1 VNIPD
6 KYTPPF
12 IVALIVLFWV
22 PVCFAQPIAVT
33 PYDLMPDQRVVV
45 EGENVPPWKIAWDE
59 ARGLAIAGNFTEALR
74 KYKALLVL
82 KNNLLEARWELA
94 RLHMYL
100 DQWDNASQQLELL
113 MESDPN
119 RSIYL
124 VAQGRVMWETG
135 QYERAVELFRTVYD
149 QNPADQVAL
158 AGLIEGLN
166 KLGKKDEALPLL
178 ERLSLQEPA
187 NLGVRRYLAVIFY
200 NSGNYEKARVH
211 LVVLSGQDNVETE
224 ILYKTALVHEKLG
237 LSHIAVNYWQRVLKR
252 EPGHMEAHSYLAG
265 YYDEVGQ
272 AATVLLHLQALRA
285 TTPEDTAVLARIGR
299 IYEKQGEYDKALTF
313 YEKYLEQYPE
323 DRQILKRVVR
333 IHAVRGRK
341 KQTLATLDQYFAQ
354 EKKRDA
360 KELKQKARRYD
371 AAGRYH
377 DAIVL
382 YRQLIE
388 LSPDDPE
395 ILAAL
400 ANDLLAIGA
409 NEGALSMWMHLS
421 ELAPD
426 DLSIYKSMAELLKRL
441 ERKEELLELLH
452 KLHSLDPADT
462 WATLQIAVL
471 YLEKGELAESEKYF
485 DILTAAACRD
495 PECLQNRAL
504 LYERLDLEEHA
515 LHDYEALLKQ
525 LPDQYRIRLKAM
537 GLAAGLGLLD
547 IVLTHKEFLETNGPV
562 SQKMEIVLLSAD
574 AYRQSGYLTTA
585 INQYRTVI
593 EQSLHVSDPVN
604 IYRRDRAWLGIAAA
618 YQAGGLYYE
627 AEQALRTALAG
638 SENAPVF
645 LEPLVEL
652 SIAAGNV
659 NNGEIW
665 YEALSEALQSDTEF
679 KEDQQF
685 NWRMQL
691 LKAKIFGAAGE
702 YDSAVNLCLRMKG
715 FFPLANIKAW
725 AEKNDFSESRPELQI
740 RIDLAGYLIAAGR
753 ITEAEKI
760 TRKLLDIVGDRF
772 EILLLLEQIHSL
784 SGETI
789 KAQEFG
795 AWAMSLAQEDLGS
808 LLTLTG
814 LYKSLENFSRQRE
827 AAGVAAHKEPDSLAA
842 RMDLV
847 QATIGSGLLSEA
859 LQLSELVLDRYPENS
874 WFRTR
879 QIELLARSGRFDDT
893 LKLANALLDSN
904 PERADILLL
913 KARILWQQRLWD
925 DSVALYQ
932 SYMSPAVEE
941 LLEQQFGHQ
950 GVSLDLTPQST
961 IWDKITFSEGEP
973 LSISEVVMSPHHAV
987 DSSANGR
994 QINKTAAPYYA
1005 LFRWQERFKRELAIR
1020 RLVQRRYY
1028 HFAAT
1033 QLESLIKDYGSNDF
1047 LLYDLAGLYSK
1058 LEMLQ
1063 EEVFLYGILARQNRD
1078 FPGLQEAVQ
1087 RNGLKRRPRVAL
1099 AYIMQEDDGWHGY
1112 KAIRK
1117 KAADVTGWYSDSS
1130 SNDWSLN
1137 LQRIKYDSTN
1147 NSLDVKSWRAMLSVE
1162 SKLNQAFHLSLGAG
1176 VENLEDDNNSTPLF
1190 YGAIIGKLR
1199 DEMRTTLSFRQD
1211 VTADTITSLTRDI
1224 TLREYKIDFMF
1235 DLMPRVLM
1243 GGDLQYTDYSDSN
1256 WTNKYTVWSSYLFFP
1271 EPTLLKV
1278 SYKFDYYDSD
1288 EGQLGPLPPAEF
1300 GFAPNDHPYWAP
1312 LDYWITRF
1320 SFYFKHQISNDALAR
1335 GVPSYYT
1342 LEYSLGYDSDDND
1355 LHEVKGSISV
1365 ELFKHLTLNASYG
1378 YFDLDVYNHEE
1389 ANLSAMYRW

>member
-1 VNIPD
+1 M
-6 KYTPPF
+6 
-12 IVALIVLFWV
+12 LISV
-22 PVCFAQPIAVT
+22 PVCSAQPIAVT
-33 PYDLMPDQRVVV
+33 PHDLLPEQRVVV
-45 EGENVPPWKIAWDE
+45 EGENVPLWKIAWDE

-74 KYKALLVL
+74 KYNALLVL
-82 KNNLLEARWELA
+82 KNNLVEARWELV

-100 DQWDNASQQLELL
+100 EQWNNASEQLELL
-113 MESDPN
+113 MESDPD

-124 VAQGRVMWETG
+124 VSQGRVMWETG
-135 QYERAVELFRTVYD
+135 QYERAVELFRTAYD

-178 ERLSLQEPA
+178 ERLSLQEPE
-187 NLGVRRYLAVIFY
+187 NLGVRRYLAFIFY

-224 ILYKTALVHEKLG
+224 ILYKTALVHEELG
-237 LSHIAVNYWQRVLKR
+237 LSHIAVNYWQRMLKR
-252 EPGHMEAHSYLAG
+252 EPGHMEAHSYLAS
-265 YYDEVGQ
+265 YYNEVGQ
-272 AATVLLHLQALRA
+272 QETALLHLQAIQE
-285 TTPEDTAVLARIGR
+285 TTPEDTAVLARIGTV
-299 IYEKQGEYDKALTF
+299 YEKQGEYDKALTF
-313 YEKYLEQYPE
+313 YERYLEQYPE
-323 DRQILKRVVR
+323 DRQVLRRVVR
-333 IHAVRGRK
+333 IHAIKGQK

-354 EKKRDA
+354 EKKKDA
-360 KELKQKARRYD
+360 RELKQKARRYD

-409 NEGALSMWMHLS
+409 NEGALSMWKHLS
-421 ELAPD
+421 GLAPD

-441 ERKEELLELLH
+441 ERKEELLDVLLE
-452 KLHSLDPADT
+452 LHSLDPADT
-462 WATLQIAVL
+462 WTTLQIAVL

-485 DILTAAACRD
+485 DILSAASCGD
-495 PECLQNRAL
+495 PECLRNRAL

-525 LPDQYRIRLKAM
+525 LPDRYQIRLKAM

-547 IVLTHKEFLETNGPV
+547 KVLTHKKFLETNVGV
-562 SQKMEIVLLSAD
+562 SQKMEIILLSAD
-574 AYRQSGYLTTA
+574 AYRQSGDFTAA
-585 INQYRTVI
+585 INQYRIVI
-593 EQSLHVSDPVN
+593 EQSLHVSDTVN
-604 IYRRDRAWLGIAAA
+604 KYSRERSWLGIAAA

-627 AEQALRTALAG
+627 AEQVLRTALAE
-638 SENAPVF
+638 SENAPVY
-645 LEPLVEL
+645 LEALVEL
-652 SIAAGNV
+652 SIAADNA
-659 NNGEIW
+659 NNSEIW
-665 YEALSEALQSDTEF
+665 YEALSEALQSDTED
-679 KEDQQF
+679 KEEGQS
-685 NWRMQL
+685 NWQMQL
-691 LKAKIFGAAGE
+691 LKAKIFGAAGD

-715 FFPLANIKAW
+715 YFPLANIKAW
-725 AEKNDFSESRPELQI
+725 VEKNDFSESRPELQI
-740 RIDLAGYLIAAGR
+740 RIDLARYLIAAGK
-753 ITEAEKI
+753 ITEAEKV

-772 EILLLLEQIHSL
+772 EVLLLLEQIHYL
-784 SGETI
+784 SRETV
-789 KAQEFG
+789 KAQGFG
-795 AWAMSLAQEDLGS
+795 ARAMSLAENDLGS

-814 LYKSLENFSRQRE
+814 LYETFENFPRQRE

-842 RMDLV
+842 KMNLV
-847 QATIGSGLLSEA
+847 QATSGSGSFFEA
-859 LQLSELVLDRYPENS
+859 LQLSELVLDRYPGNS

-879 QIELLARSGRFDDT
+879 QIELLARSGRFGDT
-893 LKLANALLDSN
+893 LKLANALLDTN
-904 PERADILLL
+904 PERADILML
-913 KARILWQQRLWD
+913 KARVLWQQRLWN

-941 LLEQQFGHQ
+941 LLEQQFNHQ
-950 GVSLDLTPQST
+950 GISLDLTPQST
-961 IWDKITFSEGEP
+961 IWNKITFSEGEP

-987 DSSANGR
+987 DLSGNGR
-994 QINKTAAPYYA
+994 QINITAAPYYA
-1005 LFRWQERFKRELAIR
+1005 LFRWQERFKRELAVR

-1033 QLESLIKDYGSNDF
+1033 QLESLIKDYGSDDF

-1058 LEMLQ
+1058 LGMLQ
-1063 EEVFLYGILARQNRD
+1063 EEVFLYGILAQRNRD

-1087 RNGLKRRPRVAL
+1087 RNRLKQRPRVSM
-1099 AYIMQEDDGWHGY
+1099 AYIIQEDDGWDGY
-1112 KAIRK
+1112 KAVRK
-1117 KAADVTGWYSDSS
+1117 KAVDVTGWYSSS
-1130 SNDWSLN
+1130 SRNDWSLN
-1137 LQRIKYDSTN
+1137 LQRIQYDSTN
-1147 NSLDVKSWRAMLSVE
+1147 SGLNVDSWRAMLNVD
-1162 SKLNQAFHLSLGAG
+1162 SKLNQAFHIKLGTG
-1176 VENLEDDNNSTPLF
+1176 VENLADGYDSTLLF
-1190 YGAIIGKLR
+1190 HAAIIGKLR

-1211 VTADTITSLTRDI
+1211 VTADTIVSLTRDI
-1224 TLREYKIDFMF
+1224 TLREYKIDFLF
-1235 DLMPRVLM
+1235 DLLPRVLL
-1243 GGDLQYTDYSDSN
+1243 GGDLQYSDYSDSN
-1256 WTNKYTVWSSYLFFP
+1256 WTYKYTFWSSYLFFP
-1271 EPTLLKV
+1271 EPTLLKA
-1278 SYKFDYYDSD
+1278 SYKFDYYDSN
-1288 EGQLGPLPPAEF
+1288 EGPLSPLPPAEF

-1312 LDYWITRF
+1312 IDYWITRF

-1365 ELFKHLTLNASYG
+1365 ELSKHLTLSASYG